1 MAPPLSQKPLALG
14 RIVSRRLTGI
24 SDRVLTPSKDA
35 ARYAELHLPAP
46 PKDDQ
51 VYRFF
56 DTAFWRFVWI
66 LVTQLA
72 ILFGF
77 IMVMRHS
84 VYTTVFGL
92 VCLAFMIPHLV
103 DSAYLR
109 LRRRSISLDAHLALK
124 RAFVETAEHD
134 ASVDVFLPVCGE
146 EIAVLQNTFHY
157 VRKLDWPG
165 RLTVY
170 VLDDADSAEVATL
183 AAYYEFEYVVREN
196 RGWMKKAG
204 NLINAFDHSTSAF
217 IAVFDADFAPR
228 SDFLWETLPYMEDR
242 RVGVVQTSQFFN
254 VDKRYNF
261 VSRSAGALQEFF
273 FRWVQCQR
281 QLDDA
286 AIVAG
291 TNLVYRRA
299 AVAAAGGFAQTPIG
313 EDVHSGIKLWWA
325 GYKTRYVPLALA
337 TGLAPESFNAL
348 ANQQYRWCRSSMLL
362 MINTHF
368 RDAALTRK
376 QRLCFWAAFLF
387 YMTSALIPITASTT
401 GLLMIWLYPSK
412 VHPINYLPLLPG
424 AVSTCL
430 IFRTLAKGWW
440 LGIYRVCMINSFCHM
455 LACVHALRG
464 HVEPWAPT
472 GDKTIKANTPRTVA
486 RMFRTWF
493 VIVQAL
499 IWTGIAR
506 DLQTH
511 PIIPFLPVIS
521 LACLQLYLLF
531 PSVMRLPYNHVFD
544 RRIVWPH
551 HPDRGLFMQPDDLVV
566 LADA

>member
-1 MAPPLSQKPLALG
+1 MARFLHQKSVALH
-14 RIVSRRLTGI
+14 RSVARRLAVI
-24 SDRVLTPSKDA
+24 SDRVLTPSQDA
-35 ARYAELHLPAP
+35 ARYTELYLPAP

-77 IMVMRHS
+77 IMVMRHN

-92 VCLAFMIPHLV
+92 ICLAFMIPHIV

-124 RAFVETAEHD
+124 QEFAETAQHD

-146 EIAVLQNTFHY
+146 EIAVLQNTFYY
-157 VRKLDWPG
+157 VKRLDWPG

-170 VLDDADSAEVATL
+170 VLDDADSAEVRKL
-183 AAYYEFEYVVREN
+183 ASHYGFEYIVRDN

-204 NLINAFDHSTSAF
+204 NLINAFDRSSGEF

-228 SDFLWETLPYMEDR
+228 PDFLWETLPYMEDR
-242 RVGVVQTSQFFN
+242 QIGVVQTSQFFN

-261 VSRSAGALQEFF
+261 ISRSAGALQEFF

-291 TNLVYRRA
+291 TNLIYRRA
-299 AVAAAGGFAQTPIG
+299 AVDAAGGFAQTPIG

-368 RDAALTRK
+368 KDAALTRK

-387 YMTSALIPITASTT
+387 YMTSALIPITASAT
-401 GLLMIWLYPSK
+401 GLLMIWFYPAK
-412 VHPINYLPLLPG
+412 VHLINYLPLVPG
-424 AVSTCL
+424 MISTCL
-430 IFRTLAKGWW
+430 IFRTLA
-440 LGIYRVCMINSFCHM
+440 S
-455 LACVHALRG
+455 
-464 HVEPWAPT
+464 
-472 GDKTIKANTPRTVA
+472 
-486 RMFRTWF
+486 
-493 VIVQAL
+493 
-499 IWTGIAR
+499 IA
-506 DLQTH
+506 
-511 PIIPFLPVIS
+511 S
-521 LACLQLYLLF
+521 A
-531 PSVMRLPYNHVFD
+531 
-544 RRIVWPH
+544 
-551 HPDRGLFMQPDDLVV
+551 
-566 LADA
+566 